1 MSYEIKGHILGFEKT
16 REVEIHKVDE
26 LFSTLLDKENEN
38 ISFTMVSPY
47 ALREYSFDLP
57 SNIKSLLEIKEDS
70 KVSVYTIAVIQ
81 EPLERSA
88 VNFLAPIIV
97 NEDNKTI
104 GQAVLKR
111 KEHPDFGMAER
122 INTFLDN

>member
-16 REVEIHKVDE
+16 REIEIKKIDDM
-26 LFSTLLDKENEN
+26 FSILVDKENDN
-38 ISFTMVSPY
+38 ISFTIINPY
-47 ALREYSFDLP
+47 TLREYSFDLP

-70 KVSVYTIAVIQ
+70 NVSVYNITVIQ
-81 EPLERSA
+81 EPLDCSA
-88 VNFLAPIIV
+88 VNFIAPIII

-104 GQAVLKR
+104 GQAVLNR

-122 INTFLDN
+122 INTFLK

>member
-1 MSYEIKGHILGFEKT
+1 MSYEIKGHILGFEAT
-16 REVEIHKVDE
+16 REVEINKVDE
-26 LFSTLLDKENEN
+26 LFSTLLDKKNEN

-57 SNIKSLLEIKEDS
+57 TNIKSLLEIKEDS
-70 KVSVYTIAVIQ
+70 KVSVYNIAVIQ
-81 EPLERSA
+81 KPLEKSA
-88 VNFLAPIIV
+88 INFIAPIIV

-111 KEHPDFGMAER
+111 SEHPDFGMAER
-122 INTFLDN
+122 INTFLK

>member
-16 REVEIHKVDE
+16 RKVEIHKVDE
-26 LFSTLLDKENEN
+26 LFSTILDKENEN
-38 ISFTMVSPY
+38 IAFTIINPY
-47 ALREYSFDLP
+47 LLREYSFDLP
-57 SNIKSLLEIKEDS
+57 SNIKSLLEITSES
-70 KVSVYTIAVIQ
+70 NVHVYAITVIQ

-104 GQAVLKR
+104 GQAILKR
-111 KEHPDFGMAER
+111 KEHPDYGMAER
-122 INTFLDN
+122 INTFLQN

>member
-16 REVEIHKVDE
+16 RKVEIHKVDE
-26 LFSTLLDKENEN
+26 LFSTILDKENEN
-38 ISFTMVSPY
+38 IAFTIINPY
-47 ALREYSFDLP
+47 LLREYSFDLP
-57 SNIKSLLEIKEDS
+57 SNIKSLLEITSES
-70 KVSVYTIAVIQ
+70 NVHVYAITVIQ

-104 GQAVLKR
+104 GQAILKR

-122 INTFLDN
+122 INTFLQN

>member
-16 REVEIHKVDE
+16 RKVDIKKIDDM
-26 LFSTLLDKENEN
+26 FATLVDTENEN
-38 ISFTMVSPY
+38 ISFTIINPY
-47 ALREYSFDLP
+47 MLREYSFDLP

-70 KVSVYTIAVIQ
+70 KVSVYNITVIQ
-81 EPLERSA
+81 QPLERSA
-88 VNFLAPIIV
+88 VNFIAPIII

-122 INTFLDN
+122 INTFLK